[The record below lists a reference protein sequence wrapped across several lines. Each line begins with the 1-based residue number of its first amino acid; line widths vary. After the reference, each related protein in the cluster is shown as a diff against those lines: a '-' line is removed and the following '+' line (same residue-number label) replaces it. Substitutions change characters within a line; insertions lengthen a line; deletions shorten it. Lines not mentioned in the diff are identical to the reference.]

1 MSLWIRN
8 SIVVA
13 SLFLIFS
20 SDAEA
25 HLFRRLFNQCG
36 TGCYYPQHKRCGH
49 RCRKLSR
56 RFFRRCAPVTSCC
69 PGVCTPPPPKIC
81 YQDIICTEYRMVPQ
95 TRTVPVTTYQQVT
108 VDEGCWQRVW
118 VPRMVTKQIPRT
130 QYRQETSYVRS
141 PYQVRRRVPVMAPQ
155 PSCPGCLGT
164 QPSIMNSTP
173 SLQPHIVPSTP
184 STTPAPLTVPNPT
197 PMSSTSLDMGAYP
210 TLTPTLAARP
220 TAVWGGNTSPSSVS
234 AGPVLPPNPAVLQI
248 PQAAQANSEW
258 QVIQSQNSY
267 LKTQTTV
274 TPQTAAYDDYSSR
287 PSATAKGAF
296 VPAPS
301 AATVWNTP
309 RRRKLN

>member
-1 MSLWIRN
+1 MSLWVRN

-20 SDAEA
+20 SEADA
-25 HLFRRLFNQCG
+25 HLFRRLFDQCG
-36 TGCYYPQHKRCGH
+36 TRCYYPQHKRCGH
-49 RCRKLSR
+49 RCRKLAR

-69 PGVCTPPPPKIC
+69 PGVCMPPPPKIC

-130 QYRQETSYVRS
+130 EYRRETSYVRT
-141 PYQVRRRVPVMAPQ
+141 PYQVRRRVPVMSPQ

-173 SLQPHIVPSTP
+173 TLQPQIVPSTP

-197 PMSSTSLDMGAYP
+197 PMSSTSLDLGTTP
-210 TLTPTLAARP
+210 TLAPTLAARP
-220 TAVWGGNTSPSSVS
+220 TAVWGGSPNPVSVS
-234 AGPVLPPNPAVLQI
+234 AGPALPPNPAVLQI

-258 QVIQSQNSY
+258 QVIQSQNAY
-267 LKTQTTV
+267 LKTQSTV
-274 TPQTAAYDDYSSR
+274 TPQTAAYDEYSPR
-287 PSATAKGAF
+287 PSASAKGAF

-309 RRRKLN
+309 RRRKLH